1 MKLDITDQQ
10 GFVFKEKK
18 RVQEVFLFANYEEGF
33 LWPEDT
39 KENGYKAED
48 DGKEEEP
55 FIDKKGS
62 ASKDK
67 LLIQYIIIKGK
78 QIPVKAMKMSSG
90 PKSKEVS

>member
-39 KENGYKAED
+39 KENGYKAEP
-48 DGKEEEP
+48 KMMV
-55 FIDKKGS
+55 KKKS
-62 ASKDK
+62 LLLTKKDRHQK
-67 LLIQYIIIKGK
+67 TSYSYNLL
-78 QIPVKAMKMSSG
+78 S
-90 PKSKEVS
+90 